1 MYYINNKL
9 FIDKIAVD
17 SIIKKT
23 GTPTYCYSYKKL
35 RENILRFKS
44 DFNRI
49 EPLICFSVKAN
60 NNLKLLSEISKLGI
74 GADVVSKGELVAA
87 LSQKLIQKNCILWS
101 WKNV

>member
-35 RENILRFKS
+35 RDNIKDLKK
-44 DFNRI
+44 I
-49 EPLICFSVKAN
+49 LIGLTANLFFS
-60 NNLKLLSEISKLGI
+60 
-74 GADVVSKGELVAA
+74 
-87 LSQKLIQKNCILWS
+87 
-101 WKNV
+101 